1 MIAKAQPSQYTPM
14 TAAGYQMKRLKVD
27 STMHLPSF
35 CGVPNLKNSTAK
47 DGAVAIDT
55 CNNAL
60 YIWTNAD
67 GWTAIVGGT
76 VVDTAAINAA
86 IALRVKYSDT
96 ALMLQPYLRKIDTTN
111 KWVNSVTK
119 LNDSTIRVVKNTVT
133 TDLVIRGT
141 GIKYSDTATMLAPYL
156 RKVDTTAMLLPYLR
170 KVDTTAMLS
179 KYLRKIDTTAMLLPY
194 LRKIDTTAMLSK
206 YLRRTDTTAMLV
218 PYLRKIDT
226 TNRFVNNVTKK
237 NDSTIIVFKGS
248 TATEILLPRATG
260 GGGSGSVT
268 NVGTGYGLSGGP
280 ITTTGTL
287 LVDSATLST
296 KYLRRNDTAN
306 LVATKSNMALKVN
319 IADTASM
326 LLPYLRKVDTT
337 AMLSKYLRR
346 TDTTAMLLP
355 YLREIDTTAMLT
367 PYLRKIDTTAM
378 LTPYLREIDTTA
390 MLSPYLRKIDTTN
403 KFVNNVT
410 RLNDSTIAIFKGS
423 TATTIELNGRL
434 NGLGTANY
442 LPMWSSSTSLTNS
455 TINDSANNIW
465 FKRNGENRSWLTP
478 LGFQFWK
485 LNNSTTE
492 CGLIGYGTPNGLVGI
507 SFLNASLTGRSDIR
521 HQTNG
526 GFSFASHAAG
536 TIPLV
541 DQIYFNPTGNLQINQ
556 AADSGYKLLVNGDVK
571 IADSLKLTG
580 IENMTDTTSAKPLVI
595 DANGQVK
602 KSTYWPSGGGGT
614 SNGVNGLNGTSNIGL
629 GGTLTETNTFLD
641 GTTNSEES
649 LYIGFNTQLSTFY
662 ASADEF
668 LFAAGFNDFTIDLV
682 PNIIGP
688 DSEFKITNLDA
699 VVDTTVYKPLVFDSA
714 NNIVKR
720 FKSWP
725 KGGAATPTGYYGAFQ
740 DNTTQSA
747 VSANTAYPVKFN
759 TTDLTNGV
767 SIVND
772 GSSNPTRVTL
782 ANTGIYNI
790 QFSLQL
796 EKTGGSGNMIA
807 DIWIRKNGVDIPS
820 TTGKVVLTGSANA
833 SPVVAAWNYVLDLS
847 QGDYIQLMWATTNT
861 NVEIVAAGATSPH
874 PAIPSSILTVTQQ
887 SGIMAGTGI
896 TAINSLTG
904 AAQTIVT
911 GTSGNDF
918 AVTSAGSTHT
928 LNLPTASAANTGK
941 LSNAD
946 WTTFNNK
953 ANNDTTTFYLTSDFT
968 TSNTTATNTN
978 LTFNLGANEVR
989 RIMINGTCS
998 KVGTTGIKLAI
1009 GAPTGATI
1017 KATQNSSGNAINT
1030 AAVTVI
1036 SAINTLGGTIN
1047 TASGVEM
1054 PFRIEG
1060 IITNGSTAGAVTLQA
1075 ATVTSGGI
1083 TIYAGTI
1090 LSIGRVKG
1098 L

>member
-1 MIAKAQPSQYTPM
+1 MRKITLFVLTIFVSMIAKAQPSQYTPM

-55 CNNAL
+55 CNNTL
-60 YIWTNAD
+60 YIWTNSD
-67 GWTAIVGGT
+67 GWSAIVGGT
-76 VVDTAAINAA
+76 IVDTAAINAA

-96 ALMLQPYLRKIDTTN
+96 AVMLQPYLRKIDTTN

-141 GIKYSDTATMLAPYL
+141 GVKYSDTATMLAPYL

-206 YLRRTDTTAMLV
+206 YLRRVDTTPMLL
-218 PYLRKIDT
+218 PYLRKVDT

-248 TATEILLPRATG
+248 TATEILLPRGTG
-260 GGGSGSVT
+260 GGGSGTVT

-306 LVATKSNMALKVN
+306 LVATKSNVALKVN
-319 IADTASM
+319 ISDTASM

-337 AMLSKYLRR
+337 AML
-346 TDTTAMLLP
+346 
-355 YLREIDTTAMLT
+355 T

-378 LTPYLREIDTTA
+378 LLPYLRKIDTTAMLSPYLREIDTTS

-423 TATTIELNGRL
+423 NATTIELNGRL
-434 NGLGTANY
+434 NGFGTANY
-442 LPMWSSSTSLTNS
+442 LPMWSSSTALTNS

-465 FKRNGENRSWLTP
+465 FKRNGQNRSWITST
-478 LGFQFWK
+478 GAQFWQ
-485 LNNSTTE
+485 LNDGTSE
-492 CGLIGYGTPNGLVGI
+492 SGLIGYGTPNSKVGI
-507 SFLNASLTGRSDIR
+507 SMFNSSLTGRSDIR

-556 AADSGYKLLVNGDVK
+556 AADSGYKLLVNGDLK
-571 IADSLKLTG
+571 ITDSVKLTG

-602 KSTYWPSGGGGT
+602 KSTYWPSGGSGGT
-614 SNGVNGLNGTSNIGL
+614 SNGVNGLNGTTNIGL
-629 GGTLTETNTFLD
+629 GGTLTETNTLID
-641 GTTNSEES
+641 GTTNESEG
-649 LYIGFNTQLSTFY
+649 LYFGFNTPLSQFY
-662 ASADEF
+662 TAAQNVEF
-668 LFAAGFNDFTIDLV
+668 QVTTGDITLGLSSNTAVESD
-682 PNIIGP
+682 
-688 DSEFKITNLDA
+688 FKISNLDA
-699 VVDTTVYKPLVFDSA
+699 VTDTTAFKPLVFDSA

-720 FKSWP
+720 LRSWP
-725 KGGAATPTGYYGAFQ
+725 STGGA
-740 DNTTQSA
+740 
-747 VSANTAYPVKFN
+747 
-759 TTDLTNGV
+759 
-767 SIVND
+767 
-772 GSSNPTRVTL
+772 GSFVPYT
-782 ANTGIYNI
+782 
-790 QFSLQL
+790 
-796 EKTGGSGNMIA
+796 
-807 DIWIRKNGVDIPS
+807 
-820 TTGKVVLTGSANA
+820 
-833 SPVVAAWNYVLDLS
+833 
-847 QGDYIQLMWATTNT
+847 
-861 NVEIVAAGATSPH
+861 GATSNVNLGTKNIT
-874 PAIPSSILTVTQQ
+874 ANAYFNGFTSMIAAGTTVTLTIDSTPVHLVSGSGGQTYQLPNATTLAKGTIFSFNNNQ
-887 SGIMAGTGI
+887 SSGNISVNNNSGTLVKAVGSGGYMTLELTNNSTAAGTWDAHFQTPANVSWSTNTFDYGGSITSAQWNGTTVAYNRGGTGSSSTFTQGGVAFGSTTTALGTTAAGTTGQVLTSAGTG
-896 TAINSLTG
+896 T
-904 AAQTIVT
+904 
-911 GTSGNDF
+911 
-918 AVTSAGSTHT
+918 
-928 LNLPTASAANTGK
+928 PT
-941 LSNAD
+941 
-946 WTTFNNK
+946 WTTIP
-953 ANNDTTTFYLTSDFT
+953 NDTTTFYLLSDFT

-978 LTFNLGANEVR
+978 LTFNMAANEVR

-998 KVGTTGIKLAI
+998 KVGTTGIRLAI

-1017 KATQNSSGNAINT
+1017 KATQNSSGNAIST
-1030 AAVTVI
+1030 SAISVI

-1060 IITNGSTAGAVTLQA
+1060 IITNSSTAGAVTLQV
-1075 ATVTSGGI
+1075 ATVTSGAV

-1090 LSIGRVKG
+1090 LSVGKVKG